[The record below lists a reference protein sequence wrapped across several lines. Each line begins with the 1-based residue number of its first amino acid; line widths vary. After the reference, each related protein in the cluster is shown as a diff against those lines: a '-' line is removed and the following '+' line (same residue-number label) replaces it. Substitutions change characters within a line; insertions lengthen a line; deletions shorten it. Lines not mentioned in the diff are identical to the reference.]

1 MPKRLVKKQAVID
14 LGYPFEEEV
23 GVQSPCEVNRR

>member
-1 MPKRLVKKQAVID
+1 LVKKQAVID

-23 GVQSPCEVNRR
+23 CHSHAMLECH

>member
-1 MPKRLVKKQAVID
+1 LVKKQAVID

-23 GVQSPCEVNRR
+23 CHSFTLLECH